1 MVIRELLKDIEKRLT
16 ESGIDNAK
24 FESGLIVRSVFGF
37 DALGLV
43 MNAKSEADAQKAGTA
58 LSYAERR
65 AANEPLQYILGT
77 QEFMSLE
84 FEVNPSVLIPRADT
98 ETLVEHALS
107 VCEKANG
114 ALRILDIG
122 AGSGCIGISIAH
134 YAPNARVTEL
144 DISADALMTAQ
155 RNAILNGTQ
164 SRMSFERRDILSELP
179 DTDGG
184 LYDIVVSNPPYIE
197 TAVIDTLDENV
208 RAFEPHTALDGG
220 ADGLMFYRRIVEIA
234 PLILKRGG
242 AMIFEIGYDQG
253 ESVSALMR
261 GADFID
267 VRVIKDLC
275 GCDRVVTGTFA

>member
-1 MVIRELLKDIEKRLT
+1 MVIRELLNDIEKRLT
-16 ESGIDNAK
+16 ESGIENAK
-24 FESGLIVRSVFGF
+24 FESVLIVRSVFGF
-37 DALGLV
+37 DALSLM
-43 MNAKSEADAQKAGTA
+43 MNAKNEADSAKVETA

-107 VCEKANG
+107 VCEKTDG
-114 ALRILDIG
+114 LLRILDIG

-134 YAPNARVTEL
+134 YAPNTRVTEL
-144 DISADALMTAQ
+144 DISEDALMTAQ
-155 RNAILNGTQ
+155 RNSVLNGTQ
-164 SRMSFERRDILSELP
+164 SCMSFERRDILSELP
-179 DTDGG
+179 NMDGG

-220 ADGLMFYRRIVEIA
+220 ADGLVFYRRIVNIA
-234 PLILKRGG
+234 PLILRRGG
-242 AMIFEIGYDQG
+242 TIIFEIGYEQG
-253 ESVSALMR
+253 ESVSALMC
-261 GADFID
+261 GAGFGS

-275 GCDRVVTGTFA
+275 GCDRVVAGTLE